1 MALNGSGP
9 ISLIGATAGQS
20 IQQELGLSGQISLLD
35 STVRILAGVPT
46 GSVTMPTNFYSKS
59 MSISDI
65 TWPSNLSGGN
75 FNTLGS
81 SRVIQN
87 GHYLTDGGT
96 VTTTW
101 TMKAFPSIAYS
112 TAITMYF
119 GGSPIT
125 RNANNSV
132 SFGASYN
139 WGAYNPNAYSDNR
152 TYCSIQS
159 NLPQNTDAQVSGMAY
174 YALAG
179 GAGGGRTVFGNPP
192 SGLNVTAT
200 ISGNDITCTI
210 TNNTGQDQ
218 FLYAYNHNGGS
229 TKQIL
234 YWGWYY
240 TGSGG
245 GSQFDFSFNR
255 GTWNNQSSNTYG
267 LPLYS
272 YIQVTLSGTTYNISK
287 PHQSSATQV
296 NIISDIKSALESAL
310 SGTGVTINN
319 YTNGIEIISPTTT
332 AIYWSYYFPNGSPFA
347 NGTDPSYFGST
358 NFTPTLS

>member
-1 MALNGSGP
+1 M
-9 ISLIGATAGQS
+9 
-20 IQQELGLSGQISLLD
+20 
-35 STVRILAGVPT
+35 
-46 GSVTMPTNFYSKS
+46 
-59 MSISDI
+59 
-65 TWPSNLSGGN
+65 
-75 FNTLGS
+75 
-81 SRVIQN
+81 
-87 GHYLTDGGT
+87 
-96 VTTTW
+96 
-101 TMKAFPSIAYS
+101 
-112 TAITMYF
+112 
-119 GGSPIT
+119 
-125 RNANNSV
+125 
-132 SFGASYN
+132 
-139 WGAYNPNAYSDNR
+139 
-152 TYCSIQS
+152 
-159 NLPQNTDAQVSGMAY
+159 